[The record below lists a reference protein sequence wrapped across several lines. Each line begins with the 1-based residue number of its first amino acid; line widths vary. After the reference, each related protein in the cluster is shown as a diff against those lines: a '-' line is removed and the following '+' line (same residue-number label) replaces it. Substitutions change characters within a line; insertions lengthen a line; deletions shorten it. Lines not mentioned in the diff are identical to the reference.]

1 VEDGVASSN
10 RAATIAAWVVTWTV
24 TVLLVLEFAYAGG
37 IKLVPGGPVTEGFR
51 RFGYSDEFRILIG
64 VLEVAGAVGLLVP
77 RLASWAAAGLAA
89 IMVGAVYTHLSS
101 GVPGVR
107 TAATTLVLCLFVAYA
122 RRAAALWLGAPSAG
136 PAAPEAS
143 R

>member
-1 VEDGVASSN
+1 MAGPS
-10 RAATIAAWVVTWTV
+10 RATRIAGWIVTG
-24 TVLLVLEFAYAGG
+24 LLVLEFAYAGG
-37 IKLVPGGPVTEGFR
+37 IKLVPGGPATAGFR

-64 VLEVAGAVGLLVP
+64 VLEVAGAVGLMAP
-77 RLASWAAAGLAA
+77 RLASWAAGGLAA
-89 IMVGAVYTHLSS
+89 IMLGAVYTHLSS

-122 RRAAALWLGAPSAG
+122 RRAAALWPGAASAG
-136 PAAPEAS
+136 PAAQEAS

>member
-1 VEDGVASSN
+1 MASSN
-10 RAATIAAWVVTWTV
+10 RAATIAAWVV

-37 IKLVPGGPVTEGFR
+37 IKLVPGGPATAGFR

-64 VLEVAGAVGLLVP
+64 VVEVAGAVGLVVP

-107 TAATTLVLCLFVAYA
+107 TAAVTLVLCLSVAYA
-122 RRAAALWLGAPSAG
+122 RRGAAFWPGAASAG
-136 PAAPEAS
+136 PTAPEAS

>member
-1 VEDGVASSN
+1 VAGSS
-10 RAATIAAWVVTWTV
+10 RATRIAGWVV
-24 TVLLVLEFAYAGG
+24 TVLLAIEFLYAGG
-37 IKLVPGGPVTEGFR
+37 IKLVPGGPATGGFQ

-64 VLEVAGAVGLLVP
+64 VLELAGAVGLLVP

-101 GVPGVR
+101 GEAGVW
-107 TAATTLVLCLFVAYA
+107 TAATTLAMCLFAAYA
-122 RRAAALWLGAPSAG
+122 RRAAAFWPGAPAAEAG
-136 PAAPEAS
+136 APQAS